1 MKKKYYYHINSN
13 MWGVNEWFLL
23 LNWLPVCMYV
33 CLYMCVRERDFLDHA
48 SSDRKKKRYL
58 DCRKFFIFFNIVL
71 NYFWLIWLKNKKIT
85 ETILFFFTNFTS
97 IVNTLHLTKW
107 LINFYRYPVN
117 KHKIWNLWAVWNC
130 ITNSI
135 SKSFFFN
142 FWIKF

>member
-1 MKKKYYYHINSN
+1 MSDFSSLIGCPY
-13 MWGVNEWFLL
+13 
-23 LNWLPVCMYV
+23 VCMCVYICV
-33 CLYMCVRERDFLDHA
+33 CVWERYFLDHA
-48 SSDRKKKRYL
+48 SSDRKKKRYM

-97 IVNTLHLTKW
+97 IANTLHLTKW

>member
-1 MKKKYYYHINSN
+1 MSDFSSLIGCPY
-13 MWGVNEWFLL
+13 
-23 LNWLPVCMYV
+23 VCMCVYICV
-33 CLYMCVRERDFLDHA
+33 CVWERDFLDHA

-71 NYFWLIWLKNKKIT
+71 NYFWLIWLKNKKST
-85 ETILFFFTNFTS
+85 ESILFFFTNFTS
-97 IVNTLHLTKW
+97 IVNTLHLTKL

-135 SKSFFFN
+135 SKKNFKIFESSFSVKNYFFKN
-142 FWIKF
+142 ILF